1 EAFKQNLN
9 RIANRAEFSNA
20 TRVLIRE
27 IEQNLPKSVESGGT
41 QANMEGRGLQSQ
53 TQGAGQELEGRG
65 LQDQG
70 AVKIPH
76 NPAFGQNFKEFYH
89 DPKGAIAK
97 LIETKEGQVAG
108 AFYREDLGD
117 IDLVWGEIRD
127 QSGKLKGHGL
137 SKIIEKHLDDFKGF
151 EGNNAY
157 EKLGN
162 GLEEIVKNGKMVTDQ
177 AGIKTIILKKDNQEF
192 RVGLT
197 QGWKHEG
204 KNYWI
209 VTAYRKSPAQKFDQV
224 AAKSGLGSDLAQ
236 KDKPH
241 PTTPPLKSQD
251 FNNYIDVEV
260 IDHPKQ
266 LSYKSDG
273 QIYKESKAKGLSY
286 AEFKALR
293 DQEKATRALH
303 TTRYIEFKKAES
315 QNIKDL
321 LDPNKPLRMLK
332 PAEITERL
340 LDQIKKHNAKVWVG
354 ELKDLT
360 LANQLKLDTNH
371 PIKLTFNGSALAH
384 VEKQHGNTSIHYL
397 KNKQP
402 PIGIQDVRD
411 YPKVVNSADAI
422 KLETTRDNQKAL
434 VAGKQINGYFIVVE
448 TISRKQ
454 NELKLKT
461 MYKENGKLENSPIF
475 KDSGLSSRLLT
486 SSEDSLSPK
495 PSVNLDAP
503 PQAGAKFNTPALK
516 NQTTKADNVQSL
528 YAQWKNAFN
537 LKNTNEPFIPKFAP
551 EVKQA
556 LESVLQ
562 NEEIK
567 LTQGSL
573 YKLIKRGR
581 EELLPY
587 IRPTLENPDM
597 VLDNGRGILF
607 IKEFIDPDKNKYFMS
622 VAKNYNGEWVF
633 SSHTRR
639 ELATIKKELANSKV
653 LYNKGFKSG
662 EVAGASDILKSG
674 GTAMKPSDLQINT
687 PPHPSSG
694 LNPEKKISQESL
706 KNQEQQK
713 PKLSKEAAI
722 DEATKDIDPKYL
734 PENFGW
740 RHFSKLRFYELW
752 GKEGLNLK
760 PSEAFYKPKFSPKVQ
775 GALEPLGYNIQF
787 SQREIHNWG
796 KSNLKEFKGALENP
810 NVIIELD
817 AGDSKFLTFI
827 QKTPRGIERFSI
839 EPTHEGF
846 NLYDHL
852 GRKFNLKET
861 LQDERINLIFSN
873 DPELTT
879 LRPFNKAFG
888 TNFEEFY
895 HDPQGAVAKLIQVKK
910 GQVAGAFYREDLG
923 DIDLV
928 WGEGGAKGYGLN
940 KIFKKHLNDF
950 IWFKGHTPKQKLA
963 SALEEIVQKGNL
975 ITNQA
980 GIKTI
985 WLKHED
991 EYYLVGLSKGWKG
1004 EGDNHWIITSYK
1016 KTHGE
1021 IPKEVKGNTANL
1033 SAYNDK
1039 FNPVL
1044 TSTDE
1049 PLTANNLIQN
1059 NIKNQ
1064 EIPFEQLNQRMI
1076 KPEEFTDSVIKEL
1089 KKRPKL

>member
-1 EAFKQNLN
+1 LD
-9 RIANRAEFSNA
+9 
-20 TRVLIRE
+20 T
-27 IEQNLPKSVESGGT
+27 
-41 QANMEGRGLQSQ
+41 
-53 TQGAGQELEGRG
+53 
-65 LQDQG
+65 
-70 AVKIPH
+70 
-76 NPAFGQNFKEFYH
+76 
-89 DPKGAIAK
+89 
-97 LIETKEGQVAG
+97 
-108 AFYREDLGD
+108 
-117 IDLVWGEIRD
+117 
-127 QSGKLKGHGL
+127 
-137 SKIIEKHLDDFKGF
+137 SK
-151 EGNNAY
+151 
-157 EKLGN
+157 
-162 GLEEIVKNGKMVTDQ
+162 
-177 AGIKTIILKKDNQEF
+177 
-192 RVGLT
+192 
-197 QGWKHEG
+197 
-204 KNYWI
+204 
-209 VTAYRKSPAQKFDQV
+209 
-224 AAKSGLGSDLAQ
+224 
-236 KDKPH
+236 
-241 PTTPPLKSQD
+241 PLK
-251 FNNYIDVEV
+251 
-260 IDHPKQ
+260 
-266 LSYKSDG
+266 
-273 QIYKESKAKGLSY
+273 
-286 AEFKALR
+286 
-293 DQEKATRALH
+293 
-303 TTRYIEFKKAES
+303 
-315 QNIKDL
+315 
-321 LDPNKPLRMLK
+321 MLK
-332 PAEITERL
+332 PDQITERL
-340 LDQIKKHNAKVWVG
+340 LDQVKKHNAKVWVG

-371 PIKLTFNGSALAH
+371 PIKITFNGSALAH
-384 VEKQHGNTSIHYL
+384 VEKQHGIHSIHYL

-402 PIGIQDVRD
+402 PIGIQDIRD
-411 YPKVVNSADAI
+411 YPKVINEADI
-422 KLETTRDNQKAL
+422 HQLTRDKHNQLMLTSA
-434 VAGKQINGYFIVVE
+434 KQINGYFVVVE
-448 TISRKQ
+448 SISTKH

-461 MYKENGKLENSPIF
+461 LYKENGKLENNPLF
-475 KDSGLSSRLLT
+475 SGVNMRT
-486 SSEDSLSPK
+486 TQVAETSLSPK
-495 PSVNLDAP
+495 PSVSHALTHTKEDIT
-503 PQAGAKFNTPALK
+503 TPALK
-516 NQTTKADNVQSL
+516 NQDELAPEVQELLAKDKIKWYYKKAINKHLGLENGDYIPNLSPDVKNILKHSYDQDSLSISKKAKIKDIAIDDPENVAKTLPYFKTTLENPDFLLQNLRGELSFLKKIDTDHYAVVKWDRYINGFDHTQDTQYWRLELWDKQFMQGQLKYTNSTDPIDLEKGFVSKQIHNGQLGFSKEELAKWRLEKIKRDNAEIRESILKELAKQEAKKKRELNKSL
-528 YAQWKNAFN
+528 YTQWKNAFN

-573 YKLIKRGR
+573 YKLVKRDRSG
-581 EELLPY
+581 LIDY
-587 IRPTLENPDM
+587 IRPTLENPNM
-597 VLDNGRGILF
+597 VLDDGKGLLF
-607 IKEFIDPDKNKYFMS
+607 IKEFIDPDKNRYFMS
-622 VAKNYNGEWVF
+622 VAKNYNGEWIF
-633 SSHTRR
+633 STHTRKA
-639 ELATIKKELANSKV
+639 LSAIKNKVNNSKI
-653 LYNKGFKSG
+653 LYNAGFKSG
-662 EVAGASDILKSG
+662 EVASASDILRSG

-706 KNQEQQK
+706 KDQEQQK

-775 GALEPLGYNIQF
+775 RALEPLGYNIQF

-796 KSNLKEFKGALENP
+796 KSNLKEFKRALENP

-817 AGDSKFLTFI
+817 AGNSKFLTFI

-895 HDPQGAVAKLIQVKK
+895 HDPKGAIAKLIEAKE

-940 KIFKKHLNDF
+940 KILKKHLNDF

-975 ITNQA
+975 ITDQA

-1033 SAYNDK
+1033 SAYSDK

-1049 PLTANNLIQN
+1049 PLTASNLIQN

-1076 KPEEFTDSVIKEL
+1076 KPEEFTDSVVKEL